1 MEMDK
6 DNIAKEQPL
15 YINNSKLG
23 TRIEYHC
30 RIGNTLKRET
40 AVELTESYE
49 SIETIRNE

>member
-1 MEMDK
+1 MLK
-6 DNIAKEQPL
+6 SSP
-15 YINNSKLG
+15 YILINSKLG

-30 RIGNTLKRET
+30 RIGNTLRRET